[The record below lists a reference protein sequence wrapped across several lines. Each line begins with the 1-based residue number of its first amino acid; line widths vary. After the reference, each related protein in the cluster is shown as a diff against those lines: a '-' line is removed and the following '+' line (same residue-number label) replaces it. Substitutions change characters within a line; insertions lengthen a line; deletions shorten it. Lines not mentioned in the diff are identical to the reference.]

1 MNKKTLS
8 ILLGLSSFIA
18 YFAGFLPFDVNGPSP
33 LKAYV
38 GGSVAIALYLAV
50 CQFFVT
56 KKDGSLK
63 ENWRSILTMIAP
75 LAIFT
80 LLIWVIAE
88 SGHFD
93 KEAISIVGSGLIG
106 TLAGAGI
113 ARLVK

>member
-1 MNKKTLS
+1 MAIFEKCLVN
-8 ILLGLSSFIA
+8 I
-18 YFAGFLPFDVNGPSP
+18 FLPFDINGPSP

-38 GGSVAIALYLAV
+38 GGSVAIALYLAI
-50 CQFFVT
+50 CQFFIT
-56 KKDGSLK
+56 KKDSSLQ
-63 ENWRSILTMIAP
+63 ENGRSILTMIVP

-88 SGHFD
+88 SDHFD

-106 TLAGAGI
+106 SLAGASI